1 MGSQNQAP
9 VMLGRNLLLLL
20 PGVAISQY
28 KPIKVGEIVNNLLF
42 PQSELVGGLERV
54 IDGFHALDD
63 KNLSCGKRQVCEA
76 MSLGVAIERSDG
88 SLDFEKGFLRQFVD
102 GAGEVVFD
110 IVKPFLEAVGLGRVA
125 RREGS
130 FTSFLVDMIDS
141 AIIGITRVLAGRRFS
156 RQIEAVSPVASLV
169 EPASAILRAIPVS
182 YYGNILDLAVDI
194 TGMANRESGMYGIMR
209 SGGLGY
215 FYGGGDD
222 SVCKSLQSN
231 LLGDDAFCDNDG
243 ANYPL
248 AMLNP
253 INQHKLGKT
262 VRIGGNEIN
271 PLMDRNLN
279 LHPME
284 TASFEWTDL
293 FEPTKMLC
301 KVDDYL
307 KAVNGHVDF
316 TEDPTELDPVVDET
330 FGDIFEVRM
339 DEDVVDFEDLDTEDQ
354 NMINAMMRFKKDAK
368 KVLMKDAS
376 PTEEKPTSGEK
387 FVSYCKEENRKEL
400 EKMLKKKNITVVTD
414 DDNDEEGSGDVETQT
429 VISVRKEKSDDQ
441 LDKSLYNLEMIARLG
456 DHSLLSEK
464 MEVEDGAEMSAV
476 QSLVS
481 TFNVAANG
489 RIERV
494 VKIDSKKGVP
504 TLLIQFDSTEY
515 RDAVLKS
522 SRTPDARSSTRARLR
537 RPKVKDLKHV
547 ASLLANH

>member
-1 MGSQNQAP
+1 
-9 VMLGRNLLLLL
+9 
-20 PGVAISQY
+20 
-28 KPIKVGEIVNNLLF
+28 
-42 PQSELVGGLERV
+42 
-54 IDGFHALDD
+54 
-63 KNLSCGKRQVCEA
+63 
-76 MSLGVAIERSDG
+76 MSLGAAIERSDG

-110 IVKPFLEAVGLGRVA
+110 FVKPFLEAVGLGRVA
-125 RREGS
+125 RREVS

-271 PLMDRNLN
+271 PLMDRNHN

-376 PTEEKPTSGEK
+376 SAEEKPSSGEK

-400 EKMLKKKNITVVTD
+400 EKMLKKKNITVVTE

-429 VISVRKEKSDDQ
+429 IISVRKEKSDDQ

-476 QSLVS
+476 ESLVS